1 MFRPF
6 SPLTACLL
14 ALTLAIAL
22 SPSHVSAQQ
31 NPEDITALVA
41 FDSSPIDGRTPL
53 ILVHGI
59 WGNQWQTG
67 LDDRDSPNWP
77 YWQEFLMFYAA
88 WDLSGLKEK
97 YKIYGFFYESDKLPV
112 SEIAL
117 GLRYWI
123 DQRTSVGT
131 LPDTP
136 FVILAHSMGG
146 LVSRAFMEQ
155 QNYGEGSG
163 SLWEGQLGRLG

>member
-1 MFRPF
+1 
-6 SPLTACLL
+6 
-14 ALTLAIAL
+14 
-22 SPSHVSAQQ
+22 
-31 NPEDITALVA
+31 
-41 FDSSPIDGRTPL
+41 
-53 ILVHGI
+53 
-59 WGNQWQTG
+59 
-67 LDDRDSPNWP
+67 
-77 YWQEFLMFYAA
+77 MFYAA